1 MKQAGNG
8 STIEELVRAIDS
20 GDAGDVAASLGYKA
34 VPRFEFPG
42 ERTAKFDPIIN
53 PAHYCQGDIEPWEFI
68 EAQRLGFHEGSAV
81 QYITRARH
89 KGDEIADLRKAI
101 NMLSRK
107 VKLLEKE
114 RPASK

>member
-1 MKQAGNG
+1 MKQEWNGNG
-8 STIEELVRAIDS
+8 LDVMETYSEGDLV
-20 GDAGDVAASLGYKA
+20 ASLGKT
-34 VPRFEFPG
+34 R
-42 ERTAKFDPIIN
+42 FDPIIN

-81 QYITRARH
+81 QYIARARH

-114 RPASK
+114 KSAGK